1 VKALVAD
8 SELGHSAIGAAL
20 VETIND
26 GGLRMV
32 TWVNAQSDRPVIS
45 GVVANSTS
53 SKHSLIG
60 FRTQQ
65 ASNIPYPTEQI
76 VSVMFGYLCAGAYQ
90 FGNTGCC
97 DWRNSKRKWRQ
108 CCERFGAALW
118 NQLRF
123 SIPLD
128 GAAEETHLVAHDHLM
143 QIPDVLI
150 HIQADFRE
158 SMNERPNNSVDQ
170 LIARLEKMYQ
180 HWRVQ
185 SRSPSELRSEFGTT
199 SPTIP
204 LTSVAEGD
212 RSAGDYK

>member
-1 VKALVAD
+1 VLIS
-8 SELGHSAIGAAL
+8 SETLAAAIGG
-20 VETIND
+20 T
-26 GGLRMV
+26 
-32 TWVNAQSDRPVIS
+32 VNES
-45 GVVANSTS
+45 GDSV
-53 SKHSLIG
+53 
-60 FRTQQ
+60 
-65 ASNIPYPTEQI
+65 
-76 VSVMFGYLCAGAYQ
+76 VSVSAPLFGDS
-90 FGNTGCC
+90 FGTHLLSMRA
-97 DWRNSKRKWRQ
+97 D
-108 CCERFGAALW
+108 E

-150 HIQADFRE
+150 HFQADFRE